1 MNIYEMAREAGFA
14 ERDSMFRVVFV
25 ANKYDLE
32 KFAALVAAQER
43 EAIAQMF
50 KDAPALVQFAQ
61 NDQGGC
67 FVCGFTPK
75 LVIELIRARGTT

>member
-1 MNIYEMAREAGFA
+1 MSIIEMAREAGVA

-50 KDAPALVQFAQ
+50 ESAPALVQFAQ

-67 FVCGFTPK
+67 LACGFTPK
-75 LVIELIRARGTT
+75 LVIEVIRKRGTT